1 MYKVFFVC
9 VVTNPLYI
17 SVSECKLQFDC
28 KAGLFLSSIIL
39 YVAWTNTARKGSI
52 V

>member
-17 SVSECKLQFDC
+17 SVSECKPRC
-28 KAGLFLSSIIL
+28 KAGLFLPSVFL
-39 YVAWTNTARKGSI
+39 CVAWTKTVRNGSA